1 MVTPIG
7 IAYRSRSIDSLGV
20 TESKQARHRKRR
32 RAEGMCREEGC
43 NELSGSDRRCPDHAA
58 KHAATEKL
66 RYWRKRSQVA
76 AA

>member
-1 MVTPIG
+1 
-7 IAYRSRSIDSLGV
+7 
-20 TESKQARHRKRR
+20 
-32 RAEGMCREEGC
+32 MCREEGC